1 TKQLLNLKNNMT
13 IRNNPEIICKSLN
26 TLSQGLYPYIVKE
39 MEVTYPNEWVKTAR
53 PILNIAKKDDLEK
66 KLQEDIYLQLKL
78 ISKTWDNVFK
88 KNNNLSKTIVEEL
101 IEVRNKWAHGTP
113 FSIDDTYRALDSIAR
128 LLKTIEAEAEV
139 QEVEKEKREVLRLLS
154 QQQFRYENLHTPSIS
169 PEEEKKITKKLNEIL
184 EKISFQNP
192 SLLEVALTHRTY
204 LYENPTEVSV
214 DNNRLEFLGDGLL
227 NFLSGEYL
235 YSKYPKMKEGE
246 MTQKR
251 SSLVDNQQLA
261 KLARDLNLGEFIL
274 LSKGEESQG
283 GRENNSLLSDA
294 FEAVIAA
301 YYIDSGIEAV
311 RNFLEPIFA
320 EALKNSANYVDE
332 TEFINI
338 DNPIGYLQEKV
349 Q

>member
-1 TKQLLNLKNNMT
+1 M
-13 IRNNPEIICKSLN
+13 
-26 TLSQGLYPYIVKE
+26 
-39 MEVTYPNEWVKTAR
+39 
-53 PILNIAKKDDLEK
+53 
-66 KLQEDIYLQLKL
+66 
-78 ISKTWDNVFK
+78 
-88 KNNNLSKTIVEEL
+88 
-101 IEVRNKWAHGTP
+101 RNKWAHGTP

-184 EKISFQNP
+184 EKIYFQNP

-294 FEAVIAA
+294 FEAVLAA

-349 Q
+349 QEKFKVEPTYEVERDGGYDHQPEYIARVFIGDEDYGEAKGSSKKEAKKQAAKNALSKLKQEGLI